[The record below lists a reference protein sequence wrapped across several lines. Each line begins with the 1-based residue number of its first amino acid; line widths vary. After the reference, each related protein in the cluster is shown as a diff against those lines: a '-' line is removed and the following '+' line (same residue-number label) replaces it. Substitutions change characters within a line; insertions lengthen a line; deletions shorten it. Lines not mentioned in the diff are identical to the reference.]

1 MGKSKS
7 VDKTA
12 GETEGDNSTLATREE
27 LEQLSMDMQKKLDD
41 FAQGQIE
48 LSRQQSVARLEFNKR
63 FDQLTSL
70 LAHIHP
76 PPPGAGTEA
85 GTSDTSNKEP
95 PGPAQGGHLG
105 LSFTGPDT

>member
-12 GETEGDNSTLATREE
+12 GDTEGDNSALATREE

-48 LSRQQSVARLEFNKR
+48 LSRQQAAATLEFNKR
-63 FDQLTSL
+63 FDQLASL
-70 LAHIHP
+70 LAHLHP
-76 PPPGAGTEA
+76 P
-85 GTSDTSNKEP
+85 
-95 PGPAQGGHLG
+95 
-105 LSFTGPDT
+105 